1 MDKNSNSYTIVYVTV
16 MVVIVAFALA
26 FTAGVLKERQD
37 RNVEID
43 KQKQILSALN
53 ISATA
58 RNAESLYEQYIKKV
72 IVVNY
77 KGELI
82 EGINGFTVEL
92 EVESRKPET
101 ERYLPIYIAEKNGQT
116 FYVFSLY
123 GSGLWGP
130 VWGYISLKS
139 DKNTVYGAYFS
150 HKSETPGLGAEI
162 AGNRFQEHFQGKEIF
177 KEGVFRSIAVVQP
190 GKPVEGMDFVDG
202 ISGGTITSQ
211 AVDRILFNGLGW
223 YKEFLTR

>member
-1 MDKNSNSYTIVYVTV
+1 

-82 EGINGFTVEL
+82 EGINGFTIEL
-92 EVESRKPET
+92 EVESRKPED
-101 ERYLPIYIAEKNGQT
+101 ERYLPIYIAEKNEQT

-190 GKPVEGMDFVDG
+190 GKPIEGMDFVDG